1 MYLLHNILVNTSEDS
16 DVAEIAFK
24 EVATTNGM
32 KDEEADELI
41 DQIFGSVQVEETIV
55 DVEHEFNSEEDMLF

>member
-16 DVAEIAFK
+16 DVAEIAFE

-32 KDEEADELI
+32 KDEEADELM